1 LKPDL
6 HPKYRP
12 VVYQDTSSDFAFL
25 TRSTIET
32 DETIEWEDGKTY
44 PLAKLEISSASH
56 PFYTGKQ
63 ILVDSGGRVERFRR
77 RYAKVGVDTERKA
90 EGRGRHRQVANLS
103 RPPGASVGG
112 QAVMEG
118 VMMRAPTQ
126 WAVACRRPDGS
137 IITQRNELPNLSGKS
152 RWRKVPF
159 VRGVLVLIESLS
171 LGFKA
176 LSWSAVQSGAEEE
189 DELTKGQVFWTMAL
203 AIVVA
208 LALFILLPAFA
219 ANYLKTF
226 LGDSS
231 IGFVIVDGILR
242 IALIVLYIWAISR
255 SKEIARVFQYHGA
268 EHKTIH
274 AYENGDPLAV
284 EAIQAYSPRHPRCG
298 TSFILIVAMVAFVV
312 FLALA
317 PLPFVWQVLA
327 RIVLIPLIAG
337 LSYEVLKAG
346 RNHSNWMSWA
356 NQPGIWLQRITT
368 KEPSDDMVEVAVASL
383 LAALSEEEA
392 AAVAERGPIV
402 AGALAAEREIP
413 GDG

>member
-1 LKPDL
+1 
-6 HPKYRP
+6 
-12 VVYQDTSSDFAFL
+12 
-25 TRSTIET
+25 
-32 DETIEWEDGKTY
+32 
-44 PLAKLEISSASH
+44 
-56 PFYTGKQ
+56 
-63 ILVDSGGRVERFRR
+63 
-77 RYAKVGVDTERKA
+77 
-90 EGRGRHRQVANLS
+90 
-103 RPPGASVGG
+103 
-112 QAVMEG
+112 
-118 VMMRAPTQ
+118 MMRAPTQ

-159 VRGVLVLIESLS
+159 VRGVLVLVESLS

-208 LALFILLPAFA
+208 VALFILAPAFA

-226 LGDSS
+226 LADSS

-274 AYENGDPLAV
+274 AYENGDPLTV
-284 EAIQAYSPRHPRCG
+284 EAIQVYSPRHPRCG

-312 FLALA
+312 FLSLA

-327 RIVLIPLIAG
+327 RIVLIPFIAG

-346 RNHSNWMSWA
+346 ANSRWMSWA
-356 NQPGIWLQRITT
+356 NEPGMWLQAITT

-383 LAALSEEEA
+383 LAALSDDEA
-392 AAVAERGPIV
+392 SAVAERGPIV
-402 AGALAAEREIP
+402 AAALAAEREIP
-413 GDG
+413 TDE